1 MNNSNPNGGAYSY
14 TKDPNGYHTV
24 AAQRSPTNSSQFD
37 MFNANKTN
45 SSLKQRGMME
55 NSTLAYSGDNG
66 FNSTNN
72 FGAPNGRHGSGN
84 TMNGNCFGSSSKFP
98 AKAQQFESI
107 DSMNNGMEPSLRI
120 KTN

>member
-14 TKDPNGYHTV
+14 TKDRDGYHTIG
-24 AAQRSPTNSSQFD
+24 AQRSPTGSSQLD

-72 FGAPNGRHGSGN
+72 FGAPSGRHGSGN
-84 TMNGNCFGSSSKFP
+84 TMS
-98 AKAQQFESI
+98 
-107 DSMNNGMEPSLRI
+107 
-120 KTN
+120 